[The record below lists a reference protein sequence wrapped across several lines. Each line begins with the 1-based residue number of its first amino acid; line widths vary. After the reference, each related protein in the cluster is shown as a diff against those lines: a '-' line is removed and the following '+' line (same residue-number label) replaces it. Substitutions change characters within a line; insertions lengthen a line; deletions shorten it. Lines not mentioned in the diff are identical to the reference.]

1 MKSALAVLALFLGQ
15 SEAFKMASL
24 GYESEGVQVLVDT
37 GSHIELGIKA
47 EANSNTNTNAT
58 ASAGAQVEMKQEA

>member
-24 GYESEGVQVLVDT
+24 GYESEGV
-37 GSHIELGIKA
+37 
-47 EANSNTNTNAT
+47 
-58 ASAGAQVEMKQEA
+58 